1 MQDAKEK
8 EKKSRSRWLYG
19 RIDKADKLADVLEE
33 LLNDEPDYN
42 SIVANLVGCSM
53 CDIER
58 GDYTVDENG
67 SDVGDDYNVD
77 SYPNFEF

>member
-8 EKKSRSRWLYG
+8 KNRSKWLYG

-53 CDIER
+53 CDVER
-58 GDYTVDENG
+58 GEYTVDDNG
-67 SDVGDDYNVD
+67 GDLGDNVN
-77 SYPNFEF
+77 YEF